1 MPAWNKARGLFF
13 KHPVGYTLFEI
24 LLTLG
29 IIAIALGVTTPL
41 ITGALSESPAEELVN
56 DIQNLATATHRDTVA
71 DGEGRRIRI
80 TDTGLQGAEGGVVL
94 PEGWELEV
102 RRFGETRFRKPGEAE
117 FWEFNG
123 AGICEPMDLL
133 LTDGEES
140 MVLGFDPLS
149 AEVMSDER

>member
-1 MPAWNKARGLFF
+1 MRASNKASGAAI
-13 KHPVGYTLFEI
+13 KCPAGYTLFEI

-41 ITGALSESPAEELVN
+41 ITGALSESPAQELVN
-56 DIQNLATATHRDTVA
+56 DIQNIASGTHRDAVEN
-71 DGEGRRIRI
+71 GEARRIHV

-102 RRFGETRFRKPGEAE
+102 RRFGETRFRKPGEVE

-123 AGICEPMDLL
+123 AGICDPLELQ

-140 MVLGFDPLS
+140 MVIGFDPLS
-149 AEVMSDER
+149 AEVISDER